1 MLVTTYLH
9 MTAPEQFEPAFIETT
24 ATIAHIS
31 SPDVTF
37 YRFLYEAVGKD
48 WRWRDRLDWSDE
60 RLYAVLAAPTTSLY
74 VLYEGGLPGGY
85 IELDR
90 QNADEDENTEIAYFG
105 LRPTFTGRG
114 LGKHLLSF
122 GVRQAWDDGA
132 RRVWLHTCNLD
143 SPHALANYKK
153 RGFSVYD
160 VLREP
165 MPARFL

>member
-1 MLVTTYLH
+1 MTTP
-9 MTAPEQFEPAFIETT
+9 AQFEPAFIETT
-24 ATIAHIS
+24 ATIAHIN
-31 SPDVTF
+31 SPDVAF
-37 YRFLYEAVGKD
+37 YRFLYDSVGKD
-48 WRWRDRLDWSDE
+48 WRWRDRLNWHDE
-60 RLYAVLAAPTTSLY
+60 KLHAVLAAPTTSLY

-90 QNADEDENTEIAYFG
+90 QNEDGDGGGDTEIAYFG
-105 LRPTFTGRG
+105 LRPAFTGRG

-132 RRVWLHTCNLD
+132 GRVWLHTCNLD

-160 VLREP
+160 VVREP
-165 MPARFL
+165 MPVWFL